1 MNFSPLVAELIEA
14 LRRLPGVGPKSAQR
28 LALHMLQRDR
38 DGARRLA
45 SALEAAAER
54 VGHCAE
60 CRTLTEEPVCGLCRN
75 PQRDRGLLC
84 VVEWPQDLVS
94 LENSGAYSGLYFIL
108 MGRLSP
114 LDGIGPRELGLD
126 RLEARLDSGEVREVI
141 LATSSTVEGE
151 TTAHV
156 VGEMCRAH
164 GIPATRLA
172 QGVPMG
178 GELEFVDGGTL
189 AHALQGRRPI

>member
-1 MNFSPLVAELIEA
+1 MSFSPLVAELMES

-38 DGARRLA
+38 EGARRLA
-45 SALEAAAER
+45 SALNAAADR

-75 PQRDRGLLC
+75 PQRDHSLLC
-84 VVEWPQDLVS
+84 VVEWPQDMLS
-94 LENSGAYSGLYFIL
+94 LENSGAYRGLYFIL

-126 RLEARLDSGEVREVI
+126 KLETRLDRGEVREVI
-141 LATSSTVEGE
+141 VATSSTVEGE
-151 TTAHV
+151 ATAHV
-156 VGEMCRAH
+156 IADMCRAR
-164 GIPATRLA
+164 GIQATRLA